1 VMPLE
6 TGVLAQLRRR
16 TTPCVV
22 PPRDRWRWCLD
33 TENLP
38 CRRASA
44 QPCSLVGVSEG
55 ERGASGGHGGRARV
69 MRAMRGGGCGVSA
82 GAPKSMG
89 IMHIYVH

>member
-1 VMPLE
+1 
-6 TGVLAQLRRR
+6 
-16 TTPCVV
+16 
-22 PPRDRWRWCLD
+22 
-33 TENLP
+33 
-38 CRRASA
+38 
-44 QPCSLVGVSEG
+44 VSEG